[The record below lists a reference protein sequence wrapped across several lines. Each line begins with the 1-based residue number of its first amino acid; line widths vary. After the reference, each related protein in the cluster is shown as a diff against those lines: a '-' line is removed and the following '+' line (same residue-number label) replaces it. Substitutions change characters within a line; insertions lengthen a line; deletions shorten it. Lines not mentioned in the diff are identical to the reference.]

1 MQCFLFDVQLP
12 AKLSKI
18 FSFQRD
24 FSATSVGFGIRV
36 TPSYR
41 VKYVAIFNITKN
53 SVRPS
58 IARTYF
64 EAALQIATDHTTE
77 LRAGL
82 QAVKCG

>member
-1 MQCFLFDVQLP
+1 MPCFLFDVQLP

-18 FSFQRD
+18 FS
-24 FSATSVGFGIRV
+24 SEISVPTSIGFGIRV
-36 TPSYR
+36 TPSYL

>member
-1 MQCFLFDVQLP
+1 MQCLLFDVQLP

-18 FSFQRD
+18 FS
-24 FSATSVGFGIRV
+24 SEISVPLGIRV
-36 TPSYR
+36 TPSYL

-77 LRAGL
+77 LKAGL